1 MFQEAAQAGAVVRR
15 QLDANAV
22 IVARLAKRLRD
33 EPPRIVVTCARG
45 SSDHAATFA
54 KYLFETRMGI
64 LVASAAP
71 SVASVYGARFDLRGA
86 LFLAISQSG
95 RSPDLVAGARSAKEA
110 GALVIAAVN
119 DEGSPLAAAAD
130 FTLPLNAGPETSVAA
145 TKSYIA
151 TLAALVNLAAEWARD
166 EGMRAA
172 LDRLPEDLHRAWA
185 LDWSEA
191 VTALTP
197 SSHLYV
203 IARGVGLGIA
213 QAAALKCKETCAL
226 HAEAFSSAEVR
237 HGPQALLRGKFPAL
251 VFCQDDETRSGTEA
265 FAGEL
270 RERGVDVWMAG
281 GDNSN
286 LRSIASHPVVEPI
299 LLAQSFYRMA
309 NSLAIARGQDPDN
322 PPHLAKVT
330 RTL

>member
-1 MFQEAAQAGAVVRR
+1 MFAEAAQASAAART
-15 QLDANAV
+15 QLAANAV
-22 IVARLAKRLRD
+22 TVARLARRLRD
-33 EPPRIVVTCARG
+33 APPRVVVTCARG

-54 KYLFETRMGI
+54 KYLFETRLGV

-71 SVASVYGARFDLRGA
+71 SVASVYGARFDLGDA

-110 GALVIAAVN
+110 GALVVAIVN
-119 DEGSPLAAAAD
+119 DEASPLAQSAD
-130 FTLPLNAGPETSVAA
+130 FTLPMHAGAETSVAA

-151 TLAALVNLAAEWARD
+151 SLVALVDLASEWSRD
-166 EGMRAA
+166 TSLRAA
-172 LDRLPEDLHRAWA
+172 LTRIPEDLARAWS
-185 LDWSEA
+185 LDWSPA
-191 VTALTP
+191 AHAFTSL
-197 SSHLYV
+197 SHLYV

-213 QAAALKCKETCAL
+213 QEAALKCKETCGL

-237 HGPQALLRGKFPAL
+237 HGPQALLRAEFPAL
-251 VFCQDDETRSGTEA
+251 VFCQDDETRTGTQA
-265 FAGEL
+265 FADEL
-270 RERGVDVWMAG
+270 RARGVDVWMAG

-286 LRSIASHPVVEPI
+286 LPSIDSHAVIAPI

-309 NSLAIARGQDPDN
+309 NTLAIARGHDPDS

>member
-1 MFQEAAQAGAVVRR
+1 
-15 QLDANAV
+15 
-22 IVARLAKRLRD
+22 VA
-33 EPPRIVVTCARG
+33 C
-45 SSDHAATFA
+45 
-54 KYLFETRMGI
+54 
-64 LVASAAP
+64 
-71 SVASVYGARFDLRGA
+71 VYGARFDLRGA

-119 DEGSPLAAAAD
+119 DESSPLAAAAD
-130 FTLPLNAGPETSVAA
+130 FTLPLHAGAETSVAA

-151 TLAALVNLAAEWARD
+151 SLVALVNLASEWSRD
-166 EGMRAA
+166 EALRAA
-172 LDRLPEDLHRAWA
+172 LVRLPTDLDRAWA

-191 VTALTP
+191 GHAFAPV
-197 SSHLYV
+197 SHLYV

-213 QAAALKCKETCAL
+213 QEAALKCKETCGL

-237 HGPQALLRGKFPAL
+237 HGPQALLRERFPAL
-251 VFCQDDETRSGTEA
+251 VFCQDDETCSGTQA

-270 RERGVDVWMAG
+270 RARGVDVWMAG
-281 GDNSN
+281 GDNPN
-286 LRSIASHPVVEPI
+286 LPSIASHPVVEPI

-309 NSLAIARGQDPDN
+309 NALAIARGHDPDS
-322 PPHLAKVT
+322 PPYLAKVT